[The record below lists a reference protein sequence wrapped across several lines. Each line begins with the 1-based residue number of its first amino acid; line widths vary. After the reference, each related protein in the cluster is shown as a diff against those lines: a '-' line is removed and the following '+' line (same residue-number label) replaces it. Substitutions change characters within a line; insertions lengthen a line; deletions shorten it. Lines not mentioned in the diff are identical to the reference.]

1 MAENNKRRQ
10 SQKDEESGWKFWL
23 QTIALTIAIYAVF
36 FLGFKF
42 VLSNDRVS
50 GPSMQPTFENG
61 DKVIATR
68 HSKLSRGDVIV
79 LKAPDEA
86 NTFYIKRIIGLPGD
100 TVVSKNNKIYING
113 KLYKEDFLDA
123 GKKVK
128 EPDTSLYAC
137 KPYSYTY
144 NFTLSYLAKNSPEWQ
159 QRYSSSYLNKVKKTN
174 KVPAGTYFVMGD
186 HRTVSKDSRIIGF
199 IDKKSVI
206 GEVKWRYWPLTRWT
220 VF

>member
-10 SQKDEESGWKFWL
+10 PKKDEESGWKFWL

-42 VLSNDRVS
+42 ILSNDRVS

-128 EPDTSLYAC
+128 EPDTSLYAG

-144 NFTLSYLAKNSPEWQ
+144 NFTLSSLAKNSPEWQ
-159 QRYSSSYLNKVKKTN
+159 QRYSSSYLNKIKKTN

-199 IDKKSVI
+199 INKKSVI